1 MSYKKVKKRLVY
13 IGKISYIYFVNEI
26 KLKRYDTVRNLVRQG
41 K

>member
-13 IGKISYIYFVNEI
+13 IGKIYFVNEI